1 MYMTCTLDCVLKPL
15 MQGLQAVHLVQTWCG
30 RWKTSVEVL
39 LLCLCVYLH
48 QQIRMMSSSAR
59 KRQNSL
65 ATHGRCSCDTHLLGT
80 SSLG

>member
-1 MYMTCTLDCVLKPL
+1 MYMTCTLDRALKPL

-30 RWKTSVEVL
+30 LEKTRVELL
-39 LLCLCVYLH
+39 LLCLCVYVH

-65 ATHGRCSCDTHLLGT
+65 ATHGRPPCDTHLLGT